1 MYEVSFYKLFNNIS
15 NIKLDYDKPINTLE
29 KLNKL
34 FCGQGIRI
42 EESEINTINNEFS
55 NILKHNKEKLDLY
68 SISRLISLIQLKQ
81 IFYDGNHRT
90 SILFFKILMNEFEPN
105 FTYIAS
111 KNNDRFE
118 DFFSIY
124 YYDDDVTAPKCIEN
138 ISKYIKR

>member
-1 MYEVSFYKLFNNIS
+1 MYEVSFYDLFNNVS
-15 NIKLDYDKPINTLE
+15 NIKIDYNYPINTL
-29 KLNKL
+29 KKINKL

-55 NILKHNKEKLDLY
+55 IILRQNKEKLDLY

-90 SILFFKILMNEFEPN
+90 SIIFFKLLMNEFETN
-105 FTYIAS
+105 FTYVAS
-111 KNNDRFE
+111 RNDDRFD

-124 YYDDDVTAPKCIEN
+124 YYDNDTTAPKCIEN
-138 ISKYIKR
+138 LSKYIKR